1 MSHARTTIDTIIQ
14 GCTVELFHHYGLALA
29 PLDKGPAGTNTDFD
43 CLGIIG
49 FEAGSVRGRLSLAIP
64 EVVFRRQSDV
74 SAQHPALE
82 DWTRELTNQLMG
94 RIKHRLLQFQLP
106 LRTHLPS
113 ALSRAAAVQ
122 QKTVAGEI
130 AYPFR
135 ALRGTVVV
143 TVDAS
148 LAAATLRYS
157 NGALAAPVDELI
169 LL

>member
-1 MSHARTTIDTIIQ
+1 MTHARTTIDTIIQ

-29 PLDKGPAGTNTDFD
+29 PLDKGPAVANGKFD

-49 FEAGSVRGRLSLAIP
+49 FDAGSVRGRLTVAIP
-64 EVVFRRQSDV
+64 AGVFERRNTG
-74 SAQHPALE
+74 SAQDTLE

-94 RIKHRLLQFQLP
+94 RIKSRLLQFQLP

-113 ALSRAAAVQ
+113 ALSRAAAIQ
-122 QKTVAGEI
+122 QKAVAGEI
-130 AYPFR
+130 AYTFR
-135 ALRGTVVV
+135 ALRGAVIV

-148 LAAATLRYS
+148 LATATLRYS
-157 NGALAAPVDELI
+157 NSDPVAPVDELI